1 MIIMSIDAKLVKK
14 LRDKTSAGMMDCK
27 KALMDTGGNL
37 EEAIDLM
44 RASGAAK
51 AAKRAGK
58 VAGEGTIGTYLH
70 FDNRVASMVEL
81 NCETD
86 FVAKTDDFRALV
98 HDILLHIAMATP
110 LCIDKD
116 DLPSES
122 LSKEENLFREQ
133 ALKEGKPDNIVDKV
147 VAGKLEKYYKQVCLL
162 RQPFIKDEDQ
172 TVQDLVNIAI
182 AKLGENI
189 VVHRFVRFELGQ

>member
-1 MIIMSIDAKLVKK
+1 MGVSANQVKE
-14 LRDKTSAGMMDCK
+14 LRVATGAPILDCK
-27 KALMDTGGNL
+27 KALEHSKGDFDQAVDWLRKQGLSSVANKVGRDVSEGL
-37 EEAIDLM
+37 ID
-44 RASGAAK
+44 SYIHPG
-51 AAKRAGK
+51 
-58 VAGEGTIGTYLH
+58 
-70 FDNRVASMVEL
+70 NRVGVIVEV

-98 HDILLHIAMATP
+98 HDILLHIAMANP

-133 ALKEGKPDNIVDKV
+133 ALKEGKPENIVDKV

-162 RQPFIKDEDQ
+162 RQPFVKDEDQ
-172 TVQDLVNIAI
+172 IIQDLINNAI
-182 AKLGENI
+182 AKFGENI

>member
-1 MIIMSIDAKLVKK
+1 MGVSANQVKE
-14 LRDKTSAGMMDCK
+14 LRVATGAPILDCK
-27 KALMDTGGNL
+27 KALEHSKGDFDQAVDWLRKQGLSSVANKVGRDVSEGL
-37 EEAIDLM
+37 ID
-44 RASGAAK
+44 SYIHPG
-51 AAKRAGK
+51 
-58 VAGEGTIGTYLH
+58 
-70 FDNRVASMVEL
+70 NRVGVIVEV

-98 HDILLHIAMATP
+98 HDILLHIAMANP

-133 ALKEGKPDNIVDKV
+133 ALKEGKPENIVDKV

-162 RQPFIKDEDQ
+162 RQPFVKDEDQ
-172 TVQDLVNIAI
+172 IIQDLINNAI
-182 AKLGENI
+182 AKFGENI
-189 VVHRFVRFELGQ
+189 VVHRFIRFELGQ

>member
-1 MIIMSIDAKLVKK
+1 MGVSTSQVKD
-14 LRDKTSAGMMDCK
+14 LRVATGSPILDCK
-27 KALMDTGGNL
+27 KALEHSKGDFDQAVDWLRKQGLSSVANKVGRDVSEGL
-37 EEAIDLM
+37 ID
-44 RASGAAK
+44 SYIHPG
-51 AAKRAGK
+51 
-58 VAGEGTIGTYLH
+58 
-70 FDNRVASMVEL
+70 NRVGVIIEV

-98 HDILLHIAMATP
+98 HDILLHIAMANP

-133 ALKEGKPDNIVDKV
+133 ALKEGKPENIVDKV
-147 VAGKLEKYYKQVCLL
+147 VAGKIDKYYKQVCLL
-162 RQPFIKDEDQ
+162 RQPFVKDEDQ
-172 TVQDLVNIAI
+172 TIQDLINNAI
-182 AKLGENI
+182 AKFGENI

>member
-1 MIIMSIDAKLVKK
+1 MGVSASQVKE
-14 LRDKTSAGMMDCK
+14 LRGVTGAPILDCK
-27 KALMDTGGNL
+27 KALENSQGDL
-37 EEAIDLM
+37 EQAVDWLRKQGLSSVAKKAGRDVSEGLID
-44 RASGAAK
+44 SYIHPG
-51 AAKRAGK
+51 
-58 VAGEGTIGTYLH
+58 
-70 FDNRVASMVEL
+70 NRVGVIVEV

-98 HDILLHIAMATP
+98 HDILLHIAMANP

-147 VAGKLEKYYKQVCLL
+147 VAGKIEKYYKQVCLL

>member
-1 MIIMSIDAKLVKK
+1 MGVSASQVKE
-14 LRDKTSAGMMDCK
+14 LRGVTGAPILDCK
-27 KALMDTGGNL
+27 KALENSQGDL
-37 EEAIDLM
+37 EQAVDWLRKQGLSSVAKKAGRDVSEGLID
-44 RASGAAK
+44 SYIHPG
-51 AAKRAGK
+51 
-58 VAGEGTIGTYLH
+58 
-70 FDNRVASMVEL
+70 NRVGVIVEV

-98 HDILLHIAMATP
+98 HDILLHIAMANP

-162 RQPFIKDEDQ
+162 RQPFVKDEDQ
-172 TVQDLVNIAI
+172 IIQDLINNAI
-182 AKLGENI
+182 AKFGENI

>member
-1 MIIMSIDAKLVKK
+1 MGVSASQVKE
-14 LRDKTSAGMMDCK
+14 LRVATGAPILDCK
-27 KALMDTGGNL
+27 NALEHSIEDFDQAVDWLRKQGLSSVANKVGRDVSEGL
-37 EEAIDLM
+37 ID
-44 RASGAAK
+44 SYIHPG
-51 AAKRAGK
+51 
-58 VAGEGTIGTYLH
+58 
-70 FDNRVASMVEL
+70 NRVGVIVEV

-98 HDILLHIAMATP
+98 HDILLHIAMANP

-133 ALKEGKPDNIVDKV
+133 ALKEGKPENIVDKV

-162 RQPFIKDEDQ
+162 RQPFVKDEDQ
-172 TVQDLVNIAI
+172 IIQDLINNAI
-182 AKLGENI
+182 AKFGENI

>member
-1 MIIMSIDAKLVKK
+1 MGVSAIQVKE
-14 LRDKTSAGMMDCK
+14 LRSATGAPILDCK
-27 KALMDTGGNL
+27 KALEKNKGDL
-37 EEAIDLM
+37 EQAVDWLRKQGLSSVAKKAGREVSEGLID
-44 RASGAAK
+44 SYIHPG
-51 AAKRAGK
+51 
-58 VAGEGTIGTYLH
+58 
-70 FDNRVASMVEL
+70 NRVGVIVEV

-98 HDILLHIAMATP
+98 HDILLHIAMANP

-116 DLPSES
+116 DLPSEA
-122 LSKEENLFREQ
+122 LTKEENLFREQ

-172 TVQDLVNIAI
+172 IVQDLVNNAI

>member
-1 MIIMSIDAKLVKK
+1 MGVSTSQVKE
-14 LRDKTSAGMMDCK
+14 LRVATGAPILDCK
-27 KALMDTGGNL
+27 KALEHSKGDFDQAVDWLRKQGLSSVANKVGRDVSEGL
-37 EEAIDLM
+37 ID
-44 RASGAAK
+44 SSIHPG
-51 AAKRAGK
+51 
-58 VAGEGTIGTYLH
+58 
-70 FDNRVASMVEL
+70 NRVGVIVEV

-98 HDILLHIAMATP
+98 HDILLHIAMANP

-133 ALKEGKPDNIVDKV
+133 ALKEGKPENIVDKV
-147 VAGKLEKYYKQVCLL
+147 VAGKIDKYYKQVCLL
-162 RQPFIKDEDQ
+162 RQPFVKDEDQ
-172 TVQDLVNIAI
+172 TIQDLINNAI
-182 AKLGENI
+182 AKFGENI

>member
-1 MIIMSIDAKLVKK
+1 MGVSTSQVKE
-14 LRDKTSAGMMDCK
+14 LRVATGAPILDCK
-27 KALMDTGGNL
+27 KALEHSKGDFDQAVDWLRKQGLSSVANKVGRDVSEGL
-37 EEAIDLM
+37 ID
-44 RASGAAK
+44 SYIHPG
-51 AAKRAGK
+51 
-58 VAGEGTIGTYLH
+58 
-70 FDNRVASMVEL
+70 NRVGVIVEV

-98 HDILLHIAMATP
+98 HDILLHIAMANP

-133 ALKEGKPDNIVDKV
+133 VLKEGKPENIVDKV
-147 VAGKLEKYYKQVCLL
+147 VAGKIDKYYKQVCLL
-162 RQPFIKDEDQ
+162 RQPFVKDEDQ
-172 TVQDLVNIAI
+172 TIQDLINNAI
-182 AKLGENI
+182 AKFGENI

>member
-1 MIIMSIDAKLVKK
+1 MGVSASQVKE
-14 LRDKTSAGMMDCK
+14 LRGVTGAPILDCK
-27 KALMDTGGNL
+27 KALENSKGDL
-37 EEAIDLM
+37 EQAVDWLRKQGLSSVAKKAGRDVSEGLID
-44 RASGAAK
+44 SYIHPG
-51 AAKRAGK
+51 
-58 VAGEGTIGTYLH
+58 
-70 FDNRVASMVEL
+70 NRVGVIVEV

-98 HDILLHIAMATP
+98 HDILLHIAMANP

-147 VAGKLEKYYKQVCLL
+147 VAGKIEKYYKQVCLL

-172 TVQDLVNIAI
+172 TVQDLVNNAI

-189 VVHRFVRFELGQ
+189 VVHRFVRFELGL

>member
-1 MIIMSIDAKLVKK
+1 MGVSANQVKE
-14 LRDKTSAGMMDCK
+14 LRVATGAPILDCK
-27 KALMDTGGNL
+27 KALEHSKGDFDQAVDWLRKQGLSSVANKVGRDVSEGL
-37 EEAIDLM
+37 ID
-44 RASGAAK
+44 SYIHPG
-51 AAKRAGK
+51 
-58 VAGEGTIGTYLH
+58 
-70 FDNRVASMVEL
+70 NRVGVIVEV

-98 HDILLHIAMATP
+98 HDILLHIAMANP

-122 LSKEENLFREQ
+122 VSKEENLFREQ
-133 ALKEGKPDNIVDKV
+133 ALKEGKPENIVDKV
-147 VAGKLEKYYKQVCLL
+147 VAGKIEKYYKQVCLL

>member
-1 MIIMSIDAKLVKK
+1 MGVSASQVKE
-14 LRDKTSAGMMDCK
+14 LRGVTGAPILDCK
-27 KALMDTGGNL
+27 KALENSKGDL
-37 EEAIDLM
+37 EQAVDWLRKQGLSSVAKKAGRDVSEGLID
-44 RASGAAK
+44 SYIHPG
-51 AAKRAGK
+51 
-58 VAGEGTIGTYLH
+58 
-70 FDNRVASMVEL
+70 NRVGVIVEV

-98 HDILLHIAMATP
+98 HDILLHIAMANP

-147 VAGKLEKYYKQVCLL
+147 VAEKIEKYYKQVCLL

-172 TVQDLVNIAI
+172 TVQDLVNNAI

>member
-1 MIIMSIDAKLVKK
+1 MGVSASQVKE
-14 LRDKTSAGMMDCK
+14 LRGVTGAPILDCK
-27 KALMDTGGNL
+27 KALENSKGDLDQAVDWLRKQGLSSVAKKAGRDVSEGL
-37 EEAIDLM
+37 ID
-44 RASGAAK
+44 SYIHPG
-51 AAKRAGK
+51 
-58 VAGEGTIGTYLH
+58 
-70 FDNRVASMVEL
+70 NRVGVIVEV

-98 HDILLHIAMATP
+98 HDILLHIAMANP

-147 VAGKLEKYYKQVCLL
+147 VAGKIEKYYKQVCLL

-172 TVQDLVNIAI
+172 TVQDLVNNAI

>member
-1 MIIMSIDAKLVKK
+1 MGVSANQVKE
-14 LRDKTSAGMMDCK
+14 LRVATGAPILDCK
-27 KALMDTGGNL
+27 KALEHSKGDFDQAVDWLRKQGLSSVANKVGRDVSEGL
-37 EEAIDLM
+37 ID
-44 RASGAAK
+44 SYIHPG
-51 AAKRAGK
+51 
-58 VAGEGTIGTYLH
+58 
-70 FDNRVASMVEL
+70 NRVGVIVEV

-98 HDILLHIAMATP
+98 HDILLHIAMANP
-110 LCIDKD
+110 LSIDKD

-162 RQPFIKDEDQ
+162 RQPFVKDEDQ
-172 TVQDLVNIAI
+172 TIQDLINNAI
-182 AKLGENI
+182 AKFGENI
-189 VVHRFVRFELGQ
+189 VVHRFIRFELGQ

>member
-1 MIIMSIDAKLVKK
+1 MGVSANQVKE
-14 LRDKTSAGMMDCK
+14 LRVATGAPILDCK
-27 KALMDTGGNL
+27 KALEHSKGDFDQAVDWLRKQGLSSVANKVGRDVSEGL
-37 EEAIDLM
+37 ID
-44 RASGAAK
+44 SYIHPG
-51 AAKRAGK
+51 
-58 VAGEGTIGTYLH
+58 
-70 FDNRVASMVEL
+70 NRVGVIIEV

-98 HDILLHIAMATP
+98 HDILLHIAMANP

-133 ALKEGKPDNIVDKV
+133 ALKEGKPENIVDKV

-162 RQPFIKDEDQ
+162 RQPFVKDEDQ
-172 TVQDLVNIAI
+172 TIQDLINNAI
-182 AKLGENI
+182 AKFGENI
-189 VVHRFVRFELGQ
+189 VVHRFIRFELGQ

>member
-1 MIIMSIDAKLVKK
+1 MGVSANQVKE
-14 LRDKTSAGMMDCK
+14 LRVATGAPILDCK
-27 KALMDTGGNL
+27 KALEHSKGDFDQAVDWLRKQGLSSVANKVGRDVSEGL
-37 EEAIDLM
+37 ID
-44 RASGAAK
+44 SYIHPG
-51 AAKRAGK
+51 
-58 VAGEGTIGTYLH
+58 
-70 FDNRVASMVEL
+70 NRVGVIVEV

-98 HDILLHIAMATP
+98 HDILLHIAMANP

-133 ALKEGKPDNIVDKV
+133 ALKEGKPENIVDKV

-162 RQPFIKDEDQ
+162 RQPFVKDEDQ
-172 TVQDLVNIAI
+172 IIQDLINNAI
-182 AKLGENI
+182 AKFGEYI